1 MAYDRILLDITD
13 GVATLT
19 LNHPQTRNALSW
31 ALAEEMSDALDRL
44 EGARVLAITGTGKA
58 FCSGGDLASEVA
70 EGLDFGRMMYNGI
83 EHSVNPM
90 LLKLKDLPIPVIA
103 AVNGAAAGAGTPLA
117 LMADFVI
124 AAHSAFFYMA
134 FPNVGLVPDCGSSFL
149 LPRLIGKA
157 RAMEMMMLAER
168 IPAAK
173 AEEWGMIYRS
183 VPDDQLQAETSALA
197 TRLANGPTVSYGI
210 IRRNV
215 QAAMEGDLGSTLHD
229 EAVGQRIAGNSKDC
243 AEEVSAFLEKRTPVF
258 RGE

>member
-134 FPNVGLVPDCGSSFL
+134 FPNVGLVPDCGSSFI
-149 LPRLIGKA
+149 LPRIIGKA

-173 AEEWGMIYRS
+173 AVDWGMIYKT
-183 VPDDQLQAETSALA
+183 VPDAELATEAQALARRLASGPTRSYALIRHALQQGAASGYVAALALEAQVQAE
-197 TRLANGPTVSYGI
+197 
-210 IRRNV
+210 
-215 QAAMEGDLGSTLHD
+215 
-229 EAVGQRIAGNSKDC
+229 AGNSRDC
-243 AEEVSAFLEKRTPVF
+243 AEAVSAFLEKRSPVF
-258 RGE
+258 AGQ